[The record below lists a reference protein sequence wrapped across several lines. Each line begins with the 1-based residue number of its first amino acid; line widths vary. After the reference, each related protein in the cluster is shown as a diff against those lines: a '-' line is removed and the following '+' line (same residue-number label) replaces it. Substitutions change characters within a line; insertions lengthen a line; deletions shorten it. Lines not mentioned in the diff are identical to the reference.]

1 MKIRFRFFITTIF
14 LLVFLTACYAQNPAR
29 ELNVAGL
36 QKPVTVRRDGRGIPY
51 IEAASEADLFF
62 AQGFVMA
69 SDRLWQMDLYR
80 RFARGETAEIF
91 GAARL
96 EEDKRWRRFGFAA
109 IAEQTLTTTAPEVKA
124 ALENYARGVNAYIA
138 TLDAKTLPP
147 EFQILQY
154 SPRQWQ
160 PTDSIVIGAILSD
173 GLSTTWTDDLRKA
186 SVKDLPKDKFDLLY
200 DPQSRDDVL
209 LIGKDSDSP
218 KSKVQS
224 PKSKVQSLKVKIR
237 SPKSE
242 TLNFIAQV
250 EKLRKES
257 LEMLGI
263 YAENLSASN
272 NWVISGKRT
281 LDGKPIIA
289 NDPHLQAA
297 QPGIWYLVNLSAPG
311 FHAAGVTLAG
321 SPGVILGHNENIGWG
336 ATNVGPDAQDLY
348 VETFNDKG
356 EYKTP
361 NGFIKPTTRIEEIK
375 VRENPLKP
383 DTRIEKLEVVN
394 TRHGVIVAETGG
406 KRYALNWTAFDPQSS
421 TLDAF
426 YFLNKA
432 KDWTEFQSALK
443 RYGGATQNFVYA
455 DGQGNIGW
463 YAAGKIPIRR
473 SGDGSLPYDGAGDAG
488 DWTGFIPF
496 EELPHLYNPPENF
509 IVTANQRTVGDSYQ
523 YHDIYAR
530 VFVPFRARRIYD
542 LIAANPKMTLD
553 AAGDIQMDTFSILN
567 SRFAREIVKQ
577 KAASDETLKIL
588 QGWDGRM
595 ASDSQAALLI
605 NEIRIAFRNRILND
619 ALGAERA
626 AQFGWANDGNW
637 EDKILLTQPK
647 NWLPKGFSSYAE
659 LFKAC
664 EIEVR
669 EKLIKQIGIDR
680 AQWTWGNSGKIR
692 FPHPLVV
699 APLIGLQFDVKSLP
713 LKGSGGAAATPNVGA
728 SVSMRFLASPDNWD
742 QTRHVI
748 PTGES
753 GIPNS
758 PHWADQIDNWYNGST
773 PVFPFSKAATEKA
786 TIETLVLKP

>member
-1 MKIRFRFFITTIF
+1 M
-14 LLVFLTACYAQNPAR
+14 CSAQAPIR
-29 ELNVAGL
+29 ELNISGL

-51 IEAASEADLFF
+51 IEAQSEADLFF

-109 IAEQTLTTTAPEVKA
+109 NCRTNLDDDRAGSQSRAGKLCARRQRIYCDARPENFA
-124 ALENYARGVNAYIA
+124 AGISDFAV
-138 TLDAKTLPP
+138 
-147 EFQILQY
+147 Q
-154 SPRQWQ
+154 PRPWQ

-173 GLSTTWTDDLRKA
+173 GLSTTWTDDLRKS
-186 SVKDLPKDKFDLLY
+186 SVTDLPKDKFNLLY

-209 LIGKDSDSP
+209 LIGKDKEKA
-218 KSKVQS
+218 KSARAEIPNFKFQI
-224 PKSKVQSLKVKIR
+224 SKFDKDHNSTIK
-237 SPKSE
+237 
-242 TLNFIAQV
+242 TLDFITR
-250 EKLRKES
+250 EENLRRQS

-297 QPGIWYLVNLSAPG
+297 QPGIWYLINLSAPG

-348 VETFNDKG
+348 IETFNDKG

-361 NGFIKPTTRIEEIK
+361 NGFVKAATRIEEIK
-375 VRENPLKP
+375 VRENPLKA

-432 KDWTEFQSALK
+432 KNWTDFQVALK

-463 YAAGKIPIRR
+463 YAAGKIPLRK
-473 SGDGSLPYDGAGDAG
+473 SGDGSLPYDGATDAG
-488 DWTGFIPF
+488 EWTGFVPF

-509 IVTANQRTVGDSYQ
+509 IVTANQRTVGDAYK
-523 YHDIYAR
+523 YHDVYAR
-530 VFVPFRARRIYD
+530 IYVPFRARRIYD

-553 AAGDIQMDTFSILN
+553 
-567 SRFAREIVKQ
+567 V
-577 KAASDETLKIL
+577 
-588 QGWDGRM
+588 GR
-595 ASDSQAALLI
+595 
-605 NEIRIAFRNRILND
+605 
-619 ALGAERA
+619 
-626 AQFGWANDGNW
+626 
-637 EDKILLTQPK
+637 
-647 NWLPKGFSSYAE
+647 
-659 LFKAC
+659 
-664 EIEVR
+664 
-669 EKLIKQIGIDR
+669 
-680 AQWTWGNSGKIR
+680 
-692 FPHPLVV
+692 
-699 APLIGLQFDVKSLP
+699 
-713 LKGSGGAAATPNVGA
+713 
-728 SVSMRFLASPDNWD
+728 
-742 QTRHVI
+742 
-748 PTGES
+748 
-753 GIPNS
+753 
-758 PHWADQIDNWYNGST
+758 
-773 PVFPFSKAATEKA
+773 
-786 TIETLVLKP
+786 